1 MSNALPL
8 PETPPPPPA
17 VTVGIS
23 TKDRPEALV
32 RALRSLR
39 HLEGVIA
46 EAIVVDDGSATP
58 VEGPAL
64 AALAADLPP
73 DVRFIRHDASRSLAA
88 SRNRIAREARTPW
101 VLMMDD
107 DALILT
113 REAVEAAVA
122 VLERDAEV
130 AAIAFAQGDAEGRA
144 FPPHTQ
150 PSPADYPCYV
160 PTFIGYA
167 HLLRRDVFLAA
178 GGFRERLGINGEEK
192 ELCLRLLDR
201 GYRVVY
207 LPGAVIGHLAD
218 EGGRDRRRYLRQT
231 VRNTTL
237 GALYDE
243 PVPQVLGGAAL
254 RLWRYFPMRKGWQ
267 IDDPGG
273 FGEIVRGLVR
283 ELPDVLRE
291 RTPVRWATLKRW
303 RTMTQSPPEPYDP
316 PPHPHSEPLP
326 A

>member
-101 VLMMDD
+101 VLKR
-107 DALILT
+107 LT
-113 REAVEAAVA
+113 
-122 VLERDAEV
+122 
-130 AAIAFAQGDAEGRA
+130 
-144 FPPHTQ
+144 
-150 PSPADYPCYV
+150 
-160 PTFIGYA
+160 
-167 HLLRRDVFLAA
+167 
-178 GGFRERLGINGEEK
+178 
-192 ELCLRLLDR
+192 
-201 GYRVVY
+201 
-207 LPGAVIGHLAD
+207 PG
-218 EGGRDRRRYLRQT
+218 
-231 VRNTTL
+231 
-237 GALYDE
+237 
-243 PVPQVLGGAAL
+243 
-254 RLWRYFPMRKGWQ
+254 
-267 IDDPGG
+267 
-273 FGEIVRGLVR
+273 
-283 ELPDVLRE
+283 
-291 RTPVRWATLKRW
+291 W
-303 RTMTQSPPEPYDP
+303 RTRRFHGWRSTPSVSTRWTD
-316 PPHPHSEPLP
+316 
-326 A
+326 AT